1 MATATGTS
9 KPVATLGGGGSSS
22 GASTTGTNQGGD
34 DRATGT
40 SHPVPAMS
48 FTGGLA
54 QSMSHYIYTT
64 SIGQA
69 GGCHKGKVKGY
80 SNSKPNQQGTTNYGN
95 SYKENN
101 AQSAASS
108 YYNGSASKG
117 SSTGRM
123 PEQQNSDHQYYI
135 SSMSSNHG
143 QQGGGGAEN
152 STYTSK
158 SIRTK
163 KFPSLNG

>member
-1 MATATGTS
+1 MASSTGTR
-9 KPVATLGGGGSSS
+9 KPVPTQGGGSSS
-22 GASTTGTNQGGD
+22 GVSTGTNQGGD
-34 DRATGT
+34 DPIGT
-40 SHPVPAMS
+40 SHPVPPAS

-64 SIGQA
+64 STCQA
-69 GGCHKGKVKGY
+69 GGGCHKGKVKGH
-80 SNSKPNQQGTTNYGN
+80 SNSKPEQHGTTNHGN

-101 AQSAASS
+101 DQSTASS
-108 YYNGSASKG
+108 YYNGSSK
-117 SSTGRM
+117 STSTGRM

-135 SSMSSNHG
+135 NSMGSNHG
-143 QQGGGGAEN
+143 QQGGGGAQN

>member
-22 GASTTGTNQGGD
+22 GVSTTGTNQGGD
-34 DRATGT
+34 DRGT

-69 GGCHKGKVKGY
+69 GGCHKGKVK
-80 SNSKPNQQGTTNYGN
+80 
-95 SYKENN
+95 
-101 AQSAASS
+101 
-108 YYNGSASKG
+108 GSASKG

>member
-1 MATATGTS
+1 MYLLSTIIPFDQAFTRISIRMDYYS
-9 KPVATLGGGGSSS
+9 K
-22 GASTTGTNQGGD
+22 
-34 DRATGT
+34 
-40 SHPVPAMS
+40 
-48 FTGGLA
+48 
-54 QSMSHYIYTT
+54 
-64 SIGQA
+64 
-69 GGCHKGKVKGY
+69 
-80 SNSKPNQQGTTNYGN
+80 
-95 SYKENN
+95 
-101 AQSAASS
+101 
-108 YYNGSASKG
+108 GSASKG

>member
-1 MATATGTS
+1 MY
-9 KPVATLGGGGSSS
+9 LL
-22 GASTTGTNQGGD
+22 STIIPFDQ
-34 DRATGT
+34 A
-40 SHPVPAMS
+40 
-48 FTGGLA
+48 FTR
-54 QSMSHYIYTT
+54 I
-64 SIGQA
+64 SIRMDYYS
-69 GGCHKGKVKGY
+69 KGY